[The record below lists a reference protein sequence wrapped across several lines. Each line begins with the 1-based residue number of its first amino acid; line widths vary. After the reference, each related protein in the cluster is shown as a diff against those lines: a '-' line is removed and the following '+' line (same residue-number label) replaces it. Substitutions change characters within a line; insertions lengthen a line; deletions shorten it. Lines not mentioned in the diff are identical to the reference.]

1 MITVN
6 GTEHIPKQGSP
17 MISRTLERSLPIRA
31 LALAVTFSL
40 SLYFPTHILFAQDF
54 KDALKKFIQ
63 QSPRPSLT
71 EPFTETDQG
80 CTRGRFSGTTWQG
93 GVWSHPFLL
102 CSAKSLKF
110 KDALLLRISGTQN
123 PEKYEKET
131 AEMAERSQAHVAVIG
146 GVPNQPL
153 FGGKKEDKLLAH
165 SFEQFRLTGDPSWPV
180 LLPMVASVTSA
191 IDIFE
196 THFKAV
202 HGIPALRVVTAG
214 ASKRGW
220 TTWLSGTVDKRIV
233 GIAPAVFD
241 MLHIPEQ
248 VAHARRAYGR
258 DSRMIRAYTELGLT
272 DKLSE
277 PRLAQLMKIVDPYSY
292 IEKLTLPKLL
302 ILGTND
308 PYWVVDSLTL
318 YEPKLTGDTVI
329 LMQPNIG
336 HGALGA
342 KKGLEVVGTWFSLIA
357 GGHKVP
363 TAKANLES
371 GGSKTPLANYP
382 AKITLQSNYP
392 LSDLRMWS
400 ADSDDLDF
408 RLSEWKEAPFE
419 IFNESHEKKSASTAH
434 PRYGLRAIML
444 EATAATPLGP
454 LTVTSPAYV
463 IRPISIRKPFEDL

>member
-1 MITVN
+1 MLTKFKITPSTR
-6 GTEHIPKQGSP
+6 GLLFALLS
-17 MISRTLERSLPIRA
+17 SLLLSLPIQSSIGENSGNE
-31 LALAVTFSL
+31 LE
-40 SLYFPTHILFAQDF
+40 
-54 KDALKKFIQ
+54 KFVR
-63 QSPRPSLT
+63 QSPQPILT
-71 EPFTETDQG
+71 EPFTETEQG
-80 CTRGRFSGTTWQG
+80 CTRGRFSGTTWRG

-102 CSAKSLKF
+102 CSAKNLKF
-110 KDALLLRISGTQN
+110 KDALFLRISGTQN
-123 PEKYEKET
+123 PEKYAKES

-153 FGGKKEDKLLAH
+153 FGNKKEDKLLAH

-180 LLPMVASVTSA
+180 LLPMVASVISA

-196 THFKAV
+196 SHLKGV
-202 HGIPALRVVTAG
+202 HGIRALRVVTAG

-220 TTWLSGTVDKRIV
+220 TTWLSGAVDKRIV

-241 MLHIPEQ
+241 MLNIPAQ

-272 DKLSE
+272 NKLSD

-292 IEKLTLPKLL
+292 LEKLSLPKLV

-318 YEPKLTGDTVI
+318 YEPQLTGDTVI

-342 KKGLEVVGTWFSLIA
+342 KKGLEVAGTWFSLLAA
-357 GGHKVP
+357 GYQAP
-363 TAKANLES
+363 TARASLVS
-371 GGSKTPLANYP
+371 GTSKNPPGNYP
-382 AKITLQSNYP
+382 ATITLQSNYP
-392 LSDLRMWS
+392 LSELRMWS

-408 RLSEWKEAPFE
+408 RLSEWREATFE
-419 IFNESHEKKSASTAH
+419 TYTTSEGKKSASTAH

-444 EATAATPLGP
+444 EATAHTPAGK

-463 IRPISIRKPFEDL
+463 IRPIVTRKAFEDL

>member
-1 MITVN
+1 MCTRI
-6 GTEHIPKQGSP
+6 EKSP
-17 MISRTLERSLPIRA
+17 SKKVVL
-31 LALAVTFSL
+31 LAVTIALF
-40 SLYFPTHILFAQDF
+40 YVVPTHSSFCQDF
-54 KDALKKFIQ
+54 EDALKKFIR
-63 QSPRPSLT
+63 QSPQPALT
-71 EPFTETDQG
+71 EPITETEQG
-80 CTRGRFSGTTWQG
+80 CKRGRFSGTTWQG
-93 GVWSHPFLL
+93 GLWSHPFLL
-102 CSAKSLKF
+102 CSAKNLQF

-123 PEKYEKET
+123 PEKYEQET
-131 AEMAERSQAHVAVIG
+131 ADMAEKSRAHVAVIG

-153 FGGKKEDKLLAH
+153 FGGKKEDRLLAH
-165 SFEQFRLTGDPSWPV
+165 SFEQFRLTGDTSWPV

-196 THFKAV
+196 TYLKTV
-202 HGIPALRVVTAG
+202 HGISTLRVVTAG

-220 TTWLSGTVDKRIV
+220 TTWLSGTVDQRIV

-241 MLHIPEQ
+241 MLNIPEQ

-292 IEKLTLPKLL
+292 IEKLKLPKLL

-357 GGHKVP
+357 GGFKVP
-363 TAKANLES
+363 TVKATLES
-371 GGSKTPLANYP
+371 GTLKEPQGNHP
-382 AKITLQSNYP
+382 ATITLEANYP
-392 LSDLRMWS
+392 LSELRMWS

-408 RLSEWKEAPFE
+408 RLSEWEEASFE
-419 IFNESHEKKSASTAH
+419 SFTKSSERKSASTIH

-463 IRPISIRKPFEDL
+463 IRPVSSRKPFEDIDAAHTVAMTAP